1 MKYKRVITALLLIV
15 CAAAA
20 GGTGFLYGQNRA
32 ARGTDMETGAVIY
45 ESQPEEST
53 RIAVVNLDEGTGEN
67 GARINYA
74 ESLSR
79 FPSSDFEYSSL
90 EEARAGFENG
100 TYGAYIIIPA
110 TFSQSVESINSTPAP
125 SWLQYTVNPSYSG
138 RTQYELLYNVVSY
151 AESLNNSLS
160 YMDIDNILAEFHAA
174 QDGASTVMENDMWDR
189 DAIVGIEAYDLVSL
203 IQVPELTQ
211 AENTTEMLDI
221 TPYTQRNS

>member
-1 MKYKRVITALLLIV
+1 MKENYRMIIYHCQIYGSIRKGEGNIQMKYKRVITALLLIV

-100 TYGAYIIIPA
+100 T
-110 TFSQSVESINSTPAP
+110 
-125 SWLQYTVNPSYSG
+125 
-138 RTQYELLYNVVSY
+138 
-151 AESLNNSLS
+151 
-160 YMDIDNILAEFHAA
+160 
-174 QDGASTVMENDMWDR
+174 
-189 DAIVGIEAYDLVSL
+189 
-203 IQVPELTQ
+203 
-211 AENTTEMLDI
+211 
-221 TPYTQRNS
+221 